1 MLNAPTREQLNKMP
15 WLYATENIQLEDKP
29 VHLHFTIDRCHWWA
43 MEFDG
48 KDTFFGY
55 VMLNGWH
62 QDAELG
68 YFQLS
73 ELSEVKLGGV
83 IEVEC
88 EPNWHIRPA
97 KDIRLIREILDN
109 QHNAIKRIAN
119 L

>member
-1 MLNAPTREQLNKMP
+1 MLHAPTREQLSKMP
-15 WLYATENIQLEDKP
+15 DLYSTENIQFEDKL
-29 VHLHFTIDRCHWWA
+29 VHLHFTVDRCHWWA

-68 YFQLS
+68 YFKLS
-73 ELSEVKLGGV
+73 ELSEVMLGGI

-88 EPNWHIRPA
+88 DPHWIVQSAGNNG
-97 KDIRLIREILDN
+97 LIREILDLKHYVSN
-109 QHNAIKRIAN
+109 RIAN

>member
-1 MLNAPTREQLNKMP
+1 MLNAPTSEQLNNVP
-15 WLYATENIQLEDKP
+15 ELYATEDIQLEDKL

-55 VMLNGWH
+55 VMLNGWY

-73 ELSEVKLGGV
+73 ELLEVKLGVLSKSSVTLTG
-83 IEVEC
+83 
-88 EPNWHIRPA
+88 
-97 KDIRLIREILDN
+97 LSN
-109 QHNAIKRIAN
+109 QQVPMV
-119 L
+119 